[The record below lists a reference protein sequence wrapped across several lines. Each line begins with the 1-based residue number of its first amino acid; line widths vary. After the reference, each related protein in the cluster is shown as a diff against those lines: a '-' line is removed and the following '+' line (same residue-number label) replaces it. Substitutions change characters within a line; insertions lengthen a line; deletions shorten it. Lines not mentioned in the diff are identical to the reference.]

1 MALRQMIEDDINLLY
16 SELYDTKATFNGA
29 EINVIY
35 DSTYEVQSVREKVL
49 RVQASDV
56 VGITNSDTITIGND
70 DYRVISYLPTSDNL
84 EMIIGVEL

>member
-1 MALRQMIEDDINLLY
+1 MALKQMIENDINLLY
-16 SELYDTKATFNGA
+16 SELYDAKAYFNGD

-35 DSTYEVQSVREKVL
+35 DNTYDVQSVREKVL

-56 VGITNSDTITIGND
+56 VGISNSDTITIED
-70 DYRVISYLPTSDNL
+70 KVYRVISYLPTSDEL